1 MEGLVNFGDLFSLF
15 KIYLFFWLHWVLV
28 AGHGISL
35 VVVSKDYSSSW
46 YTGFSL
52 WWLLSR
58 AYLAQALGTEASV
71 ALVHGLS
78 CSVARGIFLDQE
90 LNPRPLVYWQAD
102 SYPLY
107 HQGSLSFMGIPYH
120 LILWEMLPNDSS
132 VICGFEKIKKLCHYC
147 HHPRIFSI
155 LKDF

>member
-1 MEGLVNFGDLFSLF
+1 MVALGLSCWARDFSSCGEQG
-15 KIYLFFWLHWVLV
+15 LFF
-28 AGHGISL
+28 I
-35 VVVSKDYSSSW
+35 VVHR
-46 YTGFSL
+46 
-52 WWLLSR
+52 LLIVV

-71 ALVHGLS
+71 VLVHGLS
-78 CSVARGIFLDQE
+78 CSVACGIFLDQE

-120 LILWEMLPNDSS
+120 LILQQMLPNDSS

>member
-1 MEGLVNFGDLFSLF
+1 MNFGDLFSLF

-35 VVVSKDYSSSW
+35 VVVSKDYFSSW

-78 CSVARGIFLDQE
+78 CSVARGIFQDQGQNSCPLD
-90 LNPRPLVYWQAD
+90 WQAD
-102 SYPLY
+102 S
-107 HQGSLSFMGIPYH
+107 
-120 LILWEMLPNDSS
+120 
-132 VICGFEKIKKLCHYC
+132 
-147 HHPRIFSI
+147 
-155 LKDF
+155 